1 LKIIIHYNNKISKSA
16 NKSNCIIVL
25 AYEGCTMDERA
36 PPGQRAHSP
45 GLSATVQR
53 ESNIDN
59 PHALQEQKH

>member
-1 LKIIIHYNNKISKSA
+1 
-16 NKSNCIIVL
+16 
-25 AYEGCTMDERA
+25 MDERA